1 MTRAVIDSSV
11 VVKWIIGEDDS
22 ATALEL
28 RRHYLFVAPEFQLA
42 EAANAV
48 LTKVRRGQVT
58 ESEARSAA
66 ELIGQFSIVFEPLQP
81 LVEDAVALGLDLRHP
96 IYDCFFLVLAA
107 KLGCPLV
114 TADRALIEKS
124 ANLQVSVLSMQ
135 QAIDRALALD

>member
-28 RRHYLFVAPEFQLA
+28 RRHYLFVAPEFLLA